1 MQTSIV
7 IPYWLSKDYGAFY
20 TKLTS
25 NISEFN
31 RKNAIPTVNQAA
43 WTTQFNLIVSGLN
56 TWKATDRRSLVLE
69 FGSIVVG
76 FGAFIKQN
84 KLESQY
90 KALLDSANYNSI
102 FTFQGLAKESAS
114 WTNDYILNN
123 GNIANLT
130 NIATKINGALAYETA
145 QMTSIK
151 NQMSTI
157 IQDRSFQNLVASD
170 IGKETFTNRLAL
182 NKLSNLNTGS
192 LVI

>member
-1 MQTSIV
+1 MQTNIV
-7 IPYWLSKDYGAFY
+7 VPQWLSKDYGPFY
-20 TKLTS
+20 TKLVS

-31 RKNAIPTVNQAA
+31 RKNAIPTLNEAA

-56 TWKATDRRSLVLE
+56 TWKSTDRRSLVLE

-84 KLESQY
+84 QLEAQY
-90 KALLDSANYNSI
+90 KSLLDSANYTSI
-102 FTFQGLAKESAS
+102 FTFQGLSKESVG
-114 WTNDYILNN
+114 WTNEYILNN

-130 NIATKINGALAYETA
+130 NIATKINGAVAFETA

-157 IQDRSFQNLVASD
+157 IQDRSFQNLVKSD
-170 IGKETFTNRLAL
+170 LGKETFTNRLGL